1 MKARTGENGNL
12 HRPARNGG
20 KGGKPAQNGTKRQPS
35 FRRGVPLHRHPEDKR
50 TKKQNNKPFKKR
62 KEMIYKVIERK
73 DPRNPEGQGKYY
85 GLIVNMSN
93 IGIDELATRISATCT
108 VTRHDCLAVLSALQE
123 QIIYA
128 LKEGKRVH
136 LGDIGS
142 FRVMANGLGSE
153 TPEAYETSLISAL
166 RVRFT
171 PNTALKDALS
181 LTNRDFPLE
190 RVDFAT
196 PEDEEEGGGI

>member
-20 KGGKPAQNGTKRQPS
+20 KGGKPAQNGTNLQPS

-50 TKKQNNKPFKKR
+50 AKKQNNKPFKKR

-128 LKEGKRVH
+128 LKEGRRVH

-142 FRVMANGLGSE
+142 FRVVANGTGS
-153 TPEAYETSLISAL
+153 
-166 RVRFT
+166 
-171 PNTALKDALS
+171 
-181 LTNRDFPLE
+181 
-190 RVDFAT
+190 AT
-196 PEDEEEGGGI
+196 PETYDTSFMQKLHV

>member
-1 MKARTGENGNL
+1 M
-12 HRPARNGG
+12 
-20 KGGKPAQNGTKRQPS
+20 
-35 FRRGVPLHRHPEDKR
+35 
-50 TKKQNNKPFKKR
+50 
-62 KEMIYKVIERK
+62 MYKVIERK

>member
-1 MKARTGENGNL
+1 M
-12 HRPARNGG
+12 
-20 KGGKPAQNGTKRQPS
+20 
-35 FRRGVPLHRHPEDKR
+35 
-50 TKKQNNKPFKKR
+50 
-62 KEMIYKVIERK
+62 MYKVIERK
-73 DPRNPEGQGKYY
+73 DPRTPDGQGKYY
-85 GLIVNMSN
+85 GYIVNMSK
-93 IGIDELATRISATCT
+93 IDIEEIATRISASCT

-196 PEDEEEGGGI
+196 PEDEEEGEGI

>member
-1 MKARTGENGNL
+1 M
-12 HRPARNGG
+12 
-20 KGGKPAQNGTKRQPS
+20 
-35 FRRGVPLHRHPEDKR
+35 
-50 TKKQNNKPFKKR
+50 
-62 KEMIYKVIERK
+62 YKVIERK

-128 LKEGKRVH
+128 LKEGRRVH

-142 FRVMANGLGSE
+142 FRVVANGTGS
-153 TPEAYETSLISAL
+153 
-166 RVRFT
+166 
-171 PNTALKDALS
+171 
-181 LTNRDFPLE
+181 
-190 RVDFAT
+190 AT
-196 PEDEEEGGGI
+196 PETYDTSFMQKLHVRLTFFPSRFSLRSRLSFPRLPFPRVCNPRVLNMRIFNPRKTYSYFVGRLRNAQGRSSKRYFFNGSGDPDI